1 MKKLIAF
8 AMVLMLCAAMVLP
21 VCAQEFVPSITYKD
35 GLDAEKAIMNGENV
49 ADCIVVTS
57 IKEANEKTTDI
68 TQESR
73 DELLDVYKKL
83 EDGSMK
89 LPLEGDYVVIELV
102 DISFAQKNCVETAD
116 HEHEEYLVQA
126 GNTVTIDLNHIG
138 KNFELKVFSY
148 NDGQWTEIKNV
159 VNNGDGT
166 FTCEF
171 EHFCP
176 VAFCVNSDALQ
187 QGPVTGDNNQIFLW
201 MGVMLAA
208 AAGLVALLTV
218 NRRRAA

>member
-1 MKKLIAF
+1 M
-8 AMVLMLCAAMVLP
+8 
-21 VCAQEFVPSITYKD
+21 S
-35 GLDAEKAIMNGENV
+35 
-49 ADCIVVTS
+49 
-57 IKEANEKTTDI
+57 
-68 TQESR
+68 
-73 DELLDVYKKL
+73 
-83 EDGSMK
+83 
-89 LPLEGDYVVIELV
+89 
-102 DISFAQKNCVETAD
+102 
-116 HEHEEYLVQA
+116 
-126 GNTVTIDLNHIG
+126 